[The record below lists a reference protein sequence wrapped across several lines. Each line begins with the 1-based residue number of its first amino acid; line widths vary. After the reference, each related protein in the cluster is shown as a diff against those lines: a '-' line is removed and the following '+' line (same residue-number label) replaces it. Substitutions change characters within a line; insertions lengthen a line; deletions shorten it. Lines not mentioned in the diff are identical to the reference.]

1 MTAGP
6 RDGAWSLALGGLLA
20 LALALGIGRFVYTP
34 ILPRMAEGLGW
45 SPAQGGLVASVNLA
59 GYLAGAIATATP
71 WWRFPRRATLLAAL
85 AACVVTTVALGA
97 ASSLPAF
104 LVLRLVGG
112 FASAVVFVIAA
123 AIVLD
128 GLAAAGRPG
137 LAALHFAGV
146 GTGIVVSAALVAL
159 LGAAGFGWRALWYAC
174 GILCAGAALAVW
186 RLVPVTTAAPV
197 ALPGAGPAGSGGA
210 LARLAVAYGL
220 FGFGYVVTATF
231 LVSIVRADVAL
242 RPVEPWVWIAFGAA
256 AAPSVA
262 LWLAVERRL
271 GLRAAFALAA
281 LAEAAG
287 VALSVTGEGAP
298 GVLAAS
304 ILNGGTFMGLTAL
317 GLIGA
322 RRLAR
327 GDPRRA
333 LGLMSTAFGIGQ
345 TVGPVLAGWI
355 AERTGS
361 YLAPSMAAAMA
372 LALAAVLA
380 ASVGRGAEVALSAT
394 AGAR

>member
-1 MTAGP
+1 MTAAP

-34 ILPRMAEGLGW
+34 ILPLMAEGLGW
-45 SPAQGGLVASVNLA
+45 SPAQGGIVASANLA
-59 GYLAGAIATATP
+59 GYLAGAVATATP
-71 WWRFPRRATLLAAL
+71 WWRFPRRATLLAML
-85 AACVVTTVALGA
+85 AVCVVTTAALGA
-97 ASSLPAF
+97 ASGVPTF
-104 LVLRLVGG
+104 LALRFVGG

-128 GLAAAGRPG
+128 GLAVAGRPR

-146 GTGIVVSAALVAL
+146 GMGIVVSATLVAL
-159 LGAAGFGWRALWYAC
+159 LVAAGFGWRALWYAC
-174 GILCAGAALAVW
+174 GALAAAAALAVW
-186 RLVPVTTAAPV
+186 RLVPVAADP
-197 ALPGAGPAGSGGA
+197 PPTPPMAGSAGGGGA
-210 LARLAVAYGL
+210 LVRLAAGYGL

-231 LVSIVRADVAL
+231 LVAIVRADVAL
-242 RPVEPWVWIAFGAA
+242 RSVEPWVWVAFGSA

-262 LWLAVERRL
+262 LWLALERRL

-281 LAEAAG
+281 LAEAMG
-287 VALSVTGEGAP
+287 VMLSVAGGGVPGA
-298 GVLAAS
+298 LAAS
-304 ILNGGTFMGLTAL
+304 VLNGGTFVGLTAL

-333 LGLMSTAFGIGQ
+333 LGLMSAVFGIGQ
-345 TVGPVLAGWI
+345 TVGPALAGWI
-355 AERTGS
+355 ADRTGS
-361 YLAPSMAAAMA
+361 YLAPSIAAASA
-372 LALAAVLA
+372 LILAAALA
-380 ASVGRGAEVALSAT
+380 ASVGRGAEAALSPT